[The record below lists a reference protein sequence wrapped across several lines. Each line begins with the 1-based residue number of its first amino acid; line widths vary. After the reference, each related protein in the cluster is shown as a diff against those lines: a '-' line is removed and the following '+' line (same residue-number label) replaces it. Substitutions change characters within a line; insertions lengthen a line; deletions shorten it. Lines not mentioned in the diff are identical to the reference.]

1 MMGARDMQRYI
12 ILKSIKNAKTDKDL
26 EKYLLRA
33 KVNFIHSTTDCP
45 LINNGM
51 AVFSFCN

>member
-12 ILKSIKNAKTDKDL
+12 ILKSIKNAKSDKDL

-33 KVNFIHSTTDCP
+33 KVNFILCFVQGDP
-45 LINNGM
+45 LTSLWKILWKD
-51 AVFSFCN
+51 